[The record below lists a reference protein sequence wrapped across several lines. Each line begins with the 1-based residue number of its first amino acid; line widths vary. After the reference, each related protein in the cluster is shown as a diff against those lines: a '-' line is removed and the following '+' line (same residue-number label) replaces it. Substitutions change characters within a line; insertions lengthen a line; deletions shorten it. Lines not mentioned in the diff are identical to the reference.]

1 MIELA
6 KFLLNKGIN
15 VVATGGQKR
24 ATHSWSHRQ
33 NQLTRLEDLPAMFEQ
48 ATGLATLN
56 SRISGGLM
64 ALDFE
69 GSSHGVECVFHGWR
83 QKMETESKPLTEKL
97 IYHSTGGGGVHICF
111 CCPDAVKSNQ
121 YLAKTKDGKVLIELR
136 GEGGYALCPPSPG
149 YAWLVGD
156 WDSLSVITSE
166 ELEYLLLSCRQLDQ
180 SASTSTSNP
189 ITILPHRL

>member
-1 MIELA
+1 MIQSAEL
-6 KFLLNKGIN
+6 LIDKGIN
-15 VVATGGQKR
+15 VVATNETKGP
-24 ATHSWSHRQ
+24 AHTWSHLQ
-33 NQLTRLEDLPAMFEQ
+33 TQLARLEDLPAMFKR

-56 SRISGGLM
+56 GRISGGLM

-83 QKMETESKPLTEKL
+83 QKMETESKPLTKKL
-97 IYHSTGGGGVHICF
+97 IYYSTGGGGVHIRF

-156 WDSLSVITSE
+156 WDSL
-166 ELEYLLLSCRQLDQ
+166 LL
-180 SASTSTSNP
+180 
-189 ITILPHRL
+189 